1 MLFHRTSYIG
11 IDPTAGGR
19 PFVYAA
25 LDQKRRLHALGEGT
39 LDEVLAFVGGQQEA
53 YVAVCAPRQPNQGLM
68 ARADVR
74 ASLSPR
80 PRAGHWVDYR
90 VVEYQL
96 RQMNIQTPRTPAD
109 SEAGQGWMRMGFEVF
124 QRLGNLGYRLYP
136 LGDQHLQMLEVYPHA
151 CYCAWLERVPL
162 LKHALEGRLQRQLV
176 LNEQGVEIPDAM
188 QVLEQVSRQN
198 LLWGDLPLK
207 GLHTP
212 AELDALAAAQTAWMA
227 ANQAETI
234 TLLGDPEEG
243 QVVFPAAQPLERY
256 P

>member
-1 MLFHRTSYIG
+1 MLFHRTSFIG

-25 LDQKRRLHALGEGT
+25 LDQKRRLHALGEGN

-68 ARADVR
+68 GRPDVR
-74 ASLSPR
+74 ASLSPP
-80 PRAGHWVDYR
+80 PRAGRWADYR
-90 VVEYQL
+90 VVEYQM

-109 SEAGQGWMRMGFEVF
+109 PLAGQGWMRMGFEVF

-136 LGDQHLQMLEVYPHA
+136 LGDQNLKMLEVYPHA

-162 LKHALEGRLQRQLV
+162 PKHSLEGRLQRQVV
-176 LNEQGVEIPDAM
+176 LHGLGVEVPDAM
-188 QVLEQVSRQN
+188 RFVKELTRQR
-198 LLWGDLPLK
+198 LLDGALPIEH
-207 GLHTP
+207 LHHP

-227 ANQAETI
+227 ANQAEMI
-234 TLLGDPEEG
+234 TLLGDPAEG
-243 QVVFPAAQPLERY
+243 QVVFPAAQPLDHY